1 MTFDQFLRIV
11 KARWLLAASIFL
23 TIVTVTVI
31 ATIIWPKSYTA
42 SASVM
47 VDMRPDPVS
56 AINNM
61 SNLMGTSFVATQ
73 VDIIGSPRVAQQVV
87 RIMGLDQSPEM
98 TQRWRDEAKG
108 RGDVNAWIASVIG
121 KNLEIRPSRESN
133 VIEISYVGS
142 EPKFAAAMANMFA
155 RAYIESTT
163 QLRVD
168 PARQYAD
175 FFEERARLAREKIEK
190 AQIKLTE
197 AQKDKDIIA
206 TDERLDVETQRLN
219 ELSQQVLMLKALRVD
234 SSSRNR
240 ESKLRPDQTTE
251 VLGSPVV
258 STLKNQM
265 AMQEAMLSQVS
276 ERLGDRHPQVIE
288 LTANIQTLRNRIE
301 AETGRVSKSVGANDS
316 VNVSRESAAVA
327 AYEEQRAKLL
337 RLKDQRSQL
346 AVLEREV
353 ESAQR
358 VYEAIQMRLSQTN
371 LESNNSQSDVV
382 LLNAATEPST
392 PSSPRFVL
400 NVALSIVMGALL
412 SLIVVLAI
420 ELLDRRV
427 RSSFD
432 IMDTIELPVLGILP
446 GPSSS
451 SSLKRMSWFKKSG
464 TQTPFNAVTS
474 SLKRAE
480 SV

>member
-31 ATIIWPKSYTA
+31 ATLIWPKSYTA

-47 VDMRPDPVS
+47 VDTRPDPVS

-108 RGDVNAWIASVIG
+108 RGDVNAWIASVIS

-133 VIEISYVGS
+133 VIEISYIGS
-142 EPKFAAAMANMFA
+142 EPKFAAAMANVFA

-175 FFEERARLAREKIEK
+175 FFEERARLARDKIEK
-190 AQIKLTE
+190 AQLKLAE

-251 VLGSPVV
+251 VLGNPVV

-276 ERLGDRHPQVIE
+276 ERLGDRHPQVVE

-316 VNVSRESAAVA
+316 VNVSRENAAVT

-358 VYEAIQMRLSQTN
+358 VYEAIQMRLSQTS

-382 LLNAATEPST
+382 LLNAATEPSA

-451 SSLKRMSWFKKSG
+451 SLKRMSWFKKSG
-464 TQTPFNAVTS
+464 AQAPFNAVTS

>member
-1 MTFDQFLRIV
+1 MTFDQFLRII

-31 ATIIWPKSYTA
+31 ATLIWPKSYTA

-47 VDMRPDPVS
+47 VDTRPDPVS
-56 AINNM
+56 ALNSM
-61 SNLMGTSFVATQ
+61 SGITGTSYVATQ
-73 VDIIGSPRVAQQVV
+73 VDIIGSSRVSQQVV
-87 RIMGLDQSPEM
+87 RLMGLNNSPDM
-98 TQRWRDEAKG
+98 IQRWRDEAKG
-108 RGDVNAWIASVIG
+108 QGDVTAWIATVIS

-133 VIEISYVGS
+133 VIEIGYQGS
-142 EPKFAAAMANMFA
+142 DPKFAAAMANVFA
-155 RAYIESTT
+155 KAYIESTT

-175 FFEERARLAREKIEK
+175 FFEERGRIARDKLEK
-190 AQIKLTE
+190 AQVHLAE

-240 ESKLRPDQTTE
+240 QSKLRPDQSTE
-251 VLGSPVV
+251 VLANPVV

-265 AMQEAMLSQVS
+265 AIQEAMLNQLS
-276 ERLGDRHPQVIE
+276 ERLGDRHPQVVE
-288 LTANIQTLRNRIE
+288 LKANIQTLRSRIE
-301 AETGRVSKSVGANDS
+301 SETGRVSNSMGATDNI
-316 VNVSRESAAVA
+316 NVSRESAAVA

-358 VYEAIQMRLSQTN
+358 VYEAIQLRLSQTS
-371 LESNNSQSDVV
+371 LESNNSQSGVV
-382 LLNAATEPST
+382 LLNAATEPAT

-400 NVALSIVMGALL
+400 NVALSVVMGALL

-432 IMDTIELPVLGILP
+432 IMDTIELPVLGVLP
-446 GPSSS
+446 SPSASKN
-451 SSLKRMSWFKKSG
+451 KRLGWLKKSSVHS
-464 TQTPFNAVTS
+464 TFNAVS
-474 SLKRAE
+474 PSLKRAE